1 MENLSFQTPAFAGVG
16 VLGSQ
21 IGFARARDVEAR
33 IDEGVEHACTVSDEA
48 DADLIQNPRMQFV
61 APLSAGWGF
70 DGVADLLRAFQL
82 HRIGPAV
89 ALVHHIAQA
98 VEGVLISGRCDV
110 QAAPRGQLQ
119 ARCAEVKLDA
129 VFVGM
134 SDPKHLILRRVQP
147 REGQTLEPV
156 HDLGLLFLGRGVC
169 GGKADHA
176 RAVGPLVATGVDQ
189 GFGAVG
195 IAA

>member
-1 MENLSFQTPAFAGVG
+1 VQLVAA
-16 VLGSQ
+16 LG
-21 IGFARARDVEAR
+21 
-33 IDEGVEHACTVSDEA
+33 T
-48 DADLIQNPRMQFV
+48 
-61 APLSAGWGF
+61 GWGL
-70 DGVADLLRAFQL
+70 DGVADLLGALQL

-89 ALVHHIAQA
+89 ALIHDIAQT
-98 VEGVLISGRCDV
+98 VEGILIAGRRDV
-110 QAAPRGQLQ
+110 QATARGQLQ
-119 ARCAEVKLDA
+119 AGRAEVKLDA

-147 REGQTLEPV
+147 RESHILEVV
-156 HDLGLLFLGRGVC
+156 HDLGLLFFGRGIL

-176 RAVGPLVATGVDQ
+176 RAVGPLVATGVNQ